1 MEKLSRKDMI
11 CICVE
16 AAAAASVILQQPI
29 KNVISRLMLAGPG
42 AAHLLPEEPR
52 SCLSVRAG

>member
-16 AAAAASVILQQPI
+16 AAAASVILQQPI